1 MNWAFAGKSV
11 FLCTNLGNGPA
22 GTPACPL
29 ASANLNGVI
38 VASSIIG
45 PTGKG
50 LSADEFNEL
59 VAAMRRGVTCVS
71 VHSTAWT
78 GREIRGQIK

>member
-11 FLCTNLGNGPA
+11 LLCTNLGNGPA
-22 GTPACPL
+22 STPACPL

-50 LSADEFNEL
+50 LSADECNEL
-59 VAAMRRGVTCVS
+59 VAAMRRGATCVN